1 MARPSHV
8 RDAVRDVIADSSRHD
23 WSIDDL
29 SAELEARGVGADF
42 SSVFRALAFLEGEG
56 TVSRVELGD
65 GKARFEPTH
74 GHHEHVR
81 CESCGAVAAVPGC
94 LLEAARPRVERQTGF
109 SITGHTLLF
118 TGLCSECT
126 R

>member
-8 RDAVRDVIADSSRHD
+8 RDAVRAAIADSSRHD

-29 SAELEARGVGADF
+29 TAELGSRGVAADF
-42 SSVFRALAFLEGEG
+42 SSVFRALSFLEGEG
-56 TVSRVELGD
+56 TVSRVEFGD

-81 CESCGAVAAVPGC
+81 CDSCGAGAAGPGC
-94 LLEAARPRVERQTGF
+94 PLEAHAPRGGARPGSR
-109 SITGHTLLF
+109 F
-118 TGLCSECT
+118 TGL
-126 R
+126 